1 MNLRK
6 FLRMMI
12 PVCALAAVSCTNEEL
27 ILDASQTQRG
37 REFAQAFK
45 ARFGEIDPNHTWV
58 DGSVGKVTVTTDQ
71 PANIVIYGLGR
82 TDGTLLRLKRCVVN
96 GTQEV
101 KYDIPAGCQ
110 KVVLRAYNN
119 GNNFNEYKTLDPGNE
134 NDVADMTAAGT
145 RASNATTM
153 EEYMQQNNPRAR
165 QLIPNVWNAY
175 TSHGYPAPWQTTI
188 PETSSLTLQYVDYSG
203 IDDNASG
210 WNFFFRGTDGYLYN
224 IHTWDQLND
233 YMPVSLFTSIDEF
246 HEKSGFTAADNVAN
260 GGNGYR
266 IVTFAEGE
274 KWTSHPSIAPGGGFE
289 SGRKY
294 PAGTYYNFA
303 AYGKR
308 GSWWKHDTDDYG
320 KFYVTN
326 MDITDSHTGTLSGVQ
341 DYFKKTLN
349 AEVISE
355 IEKIVVPDN
364 QYDLLRPYVTDAGF
378 TTLAPGPV
386 TVTWFTG
393 VTSTRDYVGYYYT
406 TGEDTEA
413 KEAAADKYLLLDAH
427 SSSRQKGDTFPLTY
441 YDANGDASYIF
452 PKDVNIHF
460 FVVHGRGSSTNKPH
474 PHSGYT
480 SWSSGNMN
488 NWLFYDTTKSDGTNE
503 NGWTLDAWYAAYSQ
517 GGAIND
523 PAYNRLYDEDS
534 KPDSRIT
541 SDFGGNYIPSMSF
554 NYAGYNVIGF
564 EDTPTGVDLDW
575 NDCTFIVNGNFEVK
589 KWHQQDLAFSMCM
602 EDLGGTDDLDY
613 NDLFMVVTQGYE
625 EITTTG
631 DVTET
636 YYSAPKVMIPMAG
649 GTLPLR
655 IEFAPEDATYEHLT
669 QTLFSDVHA
678 AFGSGLTDV
687 AINTCLPNEYSTN
700 IRNITGTPDYNGTPF
715 TVDFAD
721 GATVKCANFKAR
733 NDTEAED
740 VTTIFPGTLFTS
752 TDIANFSILDHIPD
766 FKIYVTYEDGEE
778 MCISGPKNLQVG
790 QDTSD
795 EQKIPFAF
803 WFPSTAESEQASAD
817 NPETR
822 VLPGYERQFINTA
835 IPGFAQWVANQNHT
849 GTRWYDWAWG
859 YDTNWPENNPGGGS
873 QGGGGSGEGG
883 QTETSKTVSFTGSNV
898 VSNPFGWDGN
908 SYGIRISQS
917 NLVSNPTSIQ
927 VVMTFTD
934 SQYQDV
940 EFADL
945 NGTNGTWS
953 HRIQQTT
960 NSISVDLNDY
970 ASSYANG
977 FIIYAHSANF
987 VNYLESVTITSSNE

>member
-1 MNLRK
+1 MKIRF
-6 FLRMMI
+6 FLRNLL
-12 PVCALAAVSCTNEEL
+12 PVCVLAIASCTNEEI

-71 PANIVIYGLGR
+71 AANIVIYGLGR

-119 GNNFNEYKTLDPGNE
+119 GNNFNEYKTLDPSNE

-145 RASNATTM
+145 RASSATTM
-153 EEYMQQNNPRAR
+153 EEYMAQNSPRAR

-308 GSWWKHDTDDYG
+308 GSWWRHDTDEYG

-326 MDITDSHTGTLSGVQ
+326 MDITNSKTGTLSGVQ

-441 YDANGDASYIF
+441 YDPDNNYAPSYTF

-460 FVVHGRGSSTNKPH
+460 FVVHGRGSSTSKPH

-480 SWSSGNMN
+480 SWSSGSMN

-517 GGAIND
+517 GGALNG

-541 SDFGGNYIPSMSF
+541 SDFAGNYIPSMSF

-564 EDTPTGVDLDW
+564 EDTPTGTDLDW

-589 KWHQQDLAFSMCM
+589 KWTQQDLAFSMCM

-613 NDLFMVVTQGYE
+613 NDLFMVVIQGYE

-655 IEFAPEDATYEHLT
+655 IEFAPEDPAYEHLT
-669 QTLFSDVHA
+669 QTLFADVHA
-678 AFGSGLTDV
+678 AFGTGLTDV

-733 NDTEAED
+733 NDTEAKD

-790 QDTSD
+790 EDTSD

-817 NPETR
+817 NPESR

-835 IPGFAQWVANQNHT
+835 IPGFEQWVANQNHT

-873 QGGGGSGEGG
+873 QGGSEV
-883 QTETSKTVSFTGSNV
+883 TETTKTA
-898 VSNPFGWDGN
+898 
-908 SYGIRISQS
+908 I
-917 NLVSNPTSIQ
+917 
-927 VVMTFTD
+927 M
-934 SQYQDV
+934 
-940 EFADL
+940 E
-945 NGTNGTWS
+945 GTNL
-953 HRIQQTT
+953 T
-960 NSISVDLNDY
+960 NSITTNAFGWNKEGVFIQ
-970 ASSYANG
+970 ASSIISGATSISIKLTFSSAYTGQLKVVSYNG
-977 FIIYAHSANF
+977 GIWGTGNDFSGVTDCTVNVDMSQFSDWSNGLYVCQESGSNFASYLSKVEIYS
-987 VNYLESVTITSSNE
+987 EK

>member
-27 ILDASQTQRG
+27 VLDASQTQRG

-71 PANIVIYGLGR
+71 AANIVIYGLGR

-119 GNNFNEYKTLDPGNE
+119 GNNFNEYKTLDPSNE

-145 RASNATTM
+145 RASSATTM
-153 EEYMQQNNPRAR
+153 EEYMAQNNPRAR

-480 SWSSGNMN
+480 SWSSGSMN

-564 EDTPTGVDLDW
+564 EDTPTGTDLDW

-790 QDTSD
+790 EDTSD

-835 IPGFAQWVANQNHT
+835 IPGFEQWVANQNHT
-849 GTRWYDWAWG
+849 GTKWYDWAWG

-873 QGGGGSGEGG
+873 QGGESGEGG

-970 ASSYANG
+970 ASSYVNG